1 MKECNRSVLIWGW
14 GVKGHFEK
22 MTITVS
28 LRIELGEENS
38 IWRQQQVQWTKAQC
52 GKELGILGK
61 LKGNLCQQ
69 AECAGACGQDQT
81 GEAHW
86 GWWQVPSEP

>member
-1 MKECNRSVLIWGW
+1 M
-14 GVKGHFEK
+14 
-22 MTITVS
+22 
-28 LRIELGEENS
+28 
-38 IWRQQQVQWTKAQC
+38 QWTKAQC